1 MKGRFFIPVPLK
13 ILCLC
18 LGVLLSFTSAPRAEP
33 LSEAL
38 LGQSSRLLMEG
49 KAKAALDLL
58 EAAAVAPNT
67 HPALLALR
75 NNFQARALENLG
87 RPLLALKKIQAGVS
101 LLRQL
106 PPDDKQR
113 MMGLG
118 ALLGQE
124 ALLRRSVWRSDHGA
138 FLNQWREET
147 RPPLARLVKAAADL
161 GQSRLA
167 VSWSR
172 ELVAAEPL
180 SFTAS
185 QILVNTLLEAGFP
198 AQALEAAAAMKKLA
212 TSDEDRAG
220 AAVSEALV
228 WITLLQPGP
237 AGQSMAPVAEKNLS
251 PLMAAKVAHTRA
263 ITLALDGRATPA
275 LALLDKAFSLSQALK
290 DNAAQLVKEGRAPP
304 AFYRDA
310 EVKTL
315 DLQTGV
321 WAERARINLVL
332 GRFKEARDSYTL
344 ALALRPPFG
353 QQLQMLTSRGVVLE
367 RQGFARSALAEHTS
381 VASLAARSGL
391 WRRVAE
397 SLNNQ
402 ATAAREAGLLTEAL
416 RRQWAALWIDDLTGD
431 LPGKAVDYENV
442 ARLWLLLNKPALAR
456 GYIQKAKRTQ
466 QEADYL
472 LKLRFGRTE
481 GEACRRLGDFACAKR
496 VFADTA
502 QEAAAGGALDFL
514 WMAQAGLAR
523 SLRDENNLSES
534 AGVFESAL
542 TTIDTMRLL
551 SGTSAEERA
560 RFLLERLPVYEDL
573 MRVYLKQGRFEEA
586 FATLE
591 RMRARTLLDRLQQSG
606 SRLDEELT
614 PNERDTERLLELAT
628 RLSFEELNTTR
639 APEARRRYE
648 ETLARLEN
656 HRRLLDKKYPKLAF
670 FRGRG
675 GRPSPGVVAKYLGPK
690 DLLLIQH
697 TTEEGTVLFGLGK
710 NNFRAW
716 EIPNLKKSQLRLL
729 VQDRLRAS
737 IAQGVWAMPQE
748 RAAQG
753 LYKLLLEPVM
763 VAFPATDTLLFSPDE
778 VLSELPLGVLMTPE
792 GQFLAQKMAV
802 LNVPSATTWTYSRSL
817 RGAPSKKSRW
827 LVLANPKFADKSLAP
842 LKGTE
847 AEARSLKALYPGPV
861 QLFTQQKAT
870 ENTIQKQGDKA
881 ALLHFATHGLLNA
894 ANPMMSRVALA
905 RDERGGGDGFLEVRE
920 ILGLDLRASL
930 VVLSA
935 CDSARGEALAGEGLQ
950 GLAQAF
956 LRAGAP
962 RVMATLWEVNDQSTS
977 FLVQRFYANLKKQS
991 VARALQKAQQQ
1002 TMAKFGPNPFFWAP
1016 FVLLGPGWEGDL
1028 GG

>member
-1 MKGRFFIPVPLK
+1 MAGRWKTLLACLGLLLSLASPLK
-13 ILCLC
+13 
-18 LGVLLSFTSAPRAEP
+18 AEP

-49 KAKAALDLL
+49 KAKEALSLLDAA
-58 EAAAVAPNT
+58 ET
-67 HPALLALR
+67 TPATSPGLLALR

-87 RPLLALKKIQAGVS
+87 RPMLALKKIQAGVA

-106 PPDDKQR
+106 PPGDKQR

-124 ALLRRSVWRSDHGA
+124 ALLRRSVWRPDHEA
-138 FLNQWREET
+138 FLKNWRTET
-147 RPPLARLVKAAADL
+147 SPPLSRLVKAASDL

-172 ELVAAEPL
+172 ELAAAEPL

-185 QILVNTLLEAGFP
+185 QILVNTLLEAGSA
-198 AQALEAAAAMKKLA
+198 AQALSAAATMKKLA
-212 TSDEDRAG
+212 ASDEDRAG

-228 WITLLQPGP
+228 WITLLQPAQARQVLEKQ
-237 AGQSMAPVAEKNLS
+237 AGKNLS
-251 PLMAAKVAHTRA
+251 PLMAAKLSHTRA
-263 ITLALDGRATPA
+263 IALALDGRATPA
-275 LALLDKAFSLSQALK
+275 LALLDKAFSISQSLK
-290 DNAAQLVKEGRAPP
+290 DNAALLVKEGRVPP
-304 AFYRDA
+304 AFFRDA

-315 DLQTGV
+315 DLQTGL
-321 WAERARINLVL
+321 WAERARINLLL
-332 GRFKEARDSYTL
+332 GRFKEARDNYTQ
-344 ALALRPPFG
+344 ALALHPPFG

-367 RQGFARSALAEHTS
+367 RQGFARSALVEHNN

-416 RRQWAALWIDDLTGD
+416 RRQWAALWVDDLMGD
-431 LPGKAVDYENV
+431 LSGKAVDYENI
-442 ARLWLLLNKPALAR
+442 ARLWLLKNKPALAR

-466 QEADYL
+466 KEADYL

-481 GEACRRLGDFACAKR
+481 GEACRRLGDTTCAKR
-496 VFADTA
+496 VFAETA
-502 QEAAAGGALDFL
+502 QEAATGGALDFL

-523 SLRDENNLSES
+523 SLRDEGALSES
-534 AGVFESAL
+534 AGVFEAAL

-551 SGTSAEERA
+551 SGASAEERA

-675 GRPSPGVVAKYLGPK
+675 GRPSPGVVAKYLAPK

-710 NNFRAW
+710 TRFQTW
-716 EIPNLKKSQLRLL
+716 EIPALKKSALRLL

-753 LYKLLLEPVM
+753 LYRTLLEPVL
-763 VAFPATDTLLFSPDE
+763 ATFQDTDTLLFSPDE
-778 VLSELPLGVLMTPE
+778 ILSELPLGVLMTPD

-817 RGAPSKKSRW
+817 RGAPSKKSQW
-827 LVLANPKFADKSLAP
+827 LVLANPRFADKALAP

-847 AEARSLKALYPGPV
+847 VEARKLKSLYPGPV
-861 QLFTQQKAT
+861 QLFTQQQAT
-870 ENTIQKQGDKA
+870 ENTIQKRGDKA

-894 ANPMMSRVALA
+894 ANPMMSKVALA
-905 RDERGGGDGFLEVRE
+905 RDDRGGGDGFLEVRE
-920 ILGLDLRASL
+920 ILDLDLRASL

-977 FLVQRFYANLKKQS
+977 FLVQHFYANLKKQS
-991 VARALQKAQQQ
+991 VARALQSAQQQ